1 MSDLQDVLVATL
13 KGIAEDMLKREAE
26 VAVDRETE
34 GLTVEER
41 LRRIEIETAVNTAKI
56 EVIEEQMHRMIRE
69 YTAFAESTLE
79 TSAAFFFLGVSKYL
93 NRDSFTMDEIN
104 NILNSASERQALS
117 FGDAEPPAHYALN
130 FGPFVEDA
138 IREFVAEK
146 G

>member
-1 MSDLQDVLVATL
+1 MSDLQDVLIATL
-13 KGIAEDMLKREAE
+13 KGIAEDMLKQEATALVE
-26 VAVDRETE
+26 QETE

-41 LRRIEIETAVNTAKI
+41 LRRVEIETTVNTAKI
-56 EVIEEQMHRMIRE
+56 KVIEEHLRRMSRE

-104 NILNSASERQALS
+104 EILNSASERQALS